1 MGSSEEKK
9 PLVETIGK
17 EIVGAKSKSAVII
30 AQNDGLLFTPLK
42 GKRPYINGWQD
53 NPEPFEG
60 VIIKVVNDSATG
72 IGLVHAHSGTCSLD
86 IDNYDK
92 AKEMLADEGIDLD
105 SQLDSS
111 NNFRIHSPKQ
121 NSEKLI
127 FKLEQSLPT
136 IQIKDQN
143 DGMIFELRCN
153 GSQDAWVGS
162 AYQFDDGSF
171 DGEYTHSGSEVISP
185 LPKELVALWLKKIV
199 ERPKFTAATGDDVVC
214 EDDATLEQAIRYLN
228 RINPAIQGQGGDT
241 HTYNTILYLRDL
253 GLNDGTSFSLM
264 AEHFNSR
271 CIPPWSQR
279 ELEGKVRSAYK
290 HAKNAQGC
298 LSARDAFE
306 KAGLGNPN
314 KSEFNNVIEN
324 QSLVSELETW
334 PDGTTE
340 RGTPLPTTPNFE
352 FMIRRASVR
361 LALNDMSH
369 EIEVVGIRLQSD
381 SVEND
386 AINWVEDE
394 AIRNRM
400 PFSRIKSSIS
410 TIAAKNRYHPFDR
423 YLDTL
428 PEWDSGDRIGEF
440 VSTLKTKDSSA
451 DYYNTSHMMI
461 TRWFISIV
469 AAVRRPQGSNPLRIV
484 LVLSGT
490 QHIGKTTTYKKIMPD
505 SSYFKDGGH
514 LDPADKDSVIQNTQH
529 LVVEL
534 GEIDTTFARKDV
546 SRLKAFIGKD
556 IDLIRLP
563 YDKGVSKYVRRTVY
577 CGTVNDSS
585 FLTDQTGNSRF
596 AVIDLVSID
605 WDKLNQ
611 INIKQL
617 WSQILHLFNT
627 GEPWNFTQDELTLV
641 NNRNTQHTETPYIET
656 LVKEKFNWNTDKG
669 AWQWLTIT
677 EIVDQVHLQDVVVRN
692 SRSRKEFISAL
703 THQTESK
710 MDSKLRTTVYLVP
723 LSTAF
728 GELALRSHSLRGA

>member
-1 MGSSEEKK
+1 MNDPRHLEEILQIPSNDDISQVIPPIPPRIEGGLLTPINAWNEQNNISDMLDAHNDYIHLREGQYRYKDSTSEAGVPTAKISKDGKRANFYGSS
-9 PLVETIGK
+9 
-17 EIVGAKSKSAVII
+17 
-30 AQNDGLLFTPLK
+30 DGLGGKSFDAFDFMKHTQGFSQTEAVKYAAKHTLVDLTDPNSFTVDQHHKQL
-42 GKRPYINGWQD
+42 RPN
-53 NPEPFEG
+53 
-60 VIIKVVNDSATG
+60 II
-72 IGLVHAHSGTCSLD
+72 
-86 IDNYDK
+86 IDAK
-92 AKEMLADEGIDLD
+92 AAFAAAG
-105 SQLDSS
+105 
-111 NNFRIHSPKQ
+111 
-121 NSEKLI
+121 
-127 FKLEQSLPT
+127 
-136 IQIKDQN
+136 
-143 DGMIFELRCN
+143 
-153 GSQDAWVGS
+153 VGS
-162 AYQFDDGSF
+162 
-171 DGEYTHSGSEVISP
+171 
-185 LPKELVALWLKKIV
+185 
-199 ERPKFTAATGDDVVC
+199 TADW
-214 EDDATLEQAIRYLN
+214 
-228 RINPAIQGQGGDT
+228 
-241 HTYNTILYLRDL
+241 
-253 GLNDGTSFSLM
+253 M
-264 AEHFNSR
+264 
-271 CIPPWSQR
+271 
-279 ELEGKVRSAYK
+279 
-290 HAKNAQGC
+290 
-298 LSARDAFE
+298 
-306 KAGLGNPN
+306 PN
-314 KSEFNNVIEN
+314 KSEFNNAIEH
-324 QSLVSELETW
+324 QHLASEHEIW
-334 PDGTTE
+334 PDGKTE
-340 RGTPLPTTPNFE
+340 RGIPLPTTLNFE
-352 FMIRRASVR
+352 FMIKRKGVR

-423 YLDTL
+423 HLDTL
-428 PEWDSGDRIGEF
+428 PEWDSDDRIGEF
-440 VSTLKTKDSSA
+440 VRTLKTKDDSA

-461 TRWFISIV
+461 TRWLISIV
-469 AAVRRPQGSNPLRIV
+469 AAVRRPHGSNPLRIV
-484 LVLSGT
+484 LVLSGP

-617 WSQILHLFNT
+617 WAQILHLFNT

-669 AWQWLTIT
+669 SWQWLTIT

-710 MDSKLRTTVYLVP
+710 MDSKRRTNVYLVP

-728 GELALRSHSLRGA
+728 LDLALRSHSLRGA